1 MIFKRNSETFNF
13 LFGKKLFFFKNKIKK
28 MKIASVDLGCVN
40 YAWCVLEILENNV
53 LENEKIKIQGHDVE
67 ILEWKLQRLVETKKG
82 KSIEKMVTIAAQ
94 HYMEIIGIWKS
105 MGVNHVVLELQLN
118 ANPTTKVLS
127 HVFQALIQTHM
138 ENIKFQF
145 LNGKGT
151 IPWIEKIMNECF
163 EEDTEKP
170 DVHDRKGK
178 KKASVLCMKKILEM
192 YNQDKHPTWL
202 EAGSKRDDISDVFWQ
217 AIAVT
222 FPLIANK
229 KRKR

>member
-1 MIFKRNSETFNF
+1 
-13 LFGKKLFFFKNKIKK
+13 

-40 YAWCVLEILENNV
+40 YAWCVLEINPMKPEVGVKVESEINMNNH
-53 LENEKIKIQGHDVE
+53 NIQ

-82 KSIEKMVTIAAQ
+82 KSIEKMVTIAAK
-94 HYMEIIGIWKS
+94 HYMDIIDIWKRI
-105 MGVNHVVLELQLN
+105 GVSHVVLELQLN

-151 IPWIEKIMNECF
+151 IPWIEKIMNERF
-163 EEDTEKP
+163 DVDAEKP

-178 KKASVLCMKKILEM
+178 KKASVLCMKNILES
-192 YNQDKHPTWL
+192 NGLDKHPTWL

-222 FPLIANK
+222 FPLVANK
-229 KRKR
+229 KRKREN